1 MNKTYVLV
9 WNGSQGIWQVAGE
22 RVRRR
27 GKSSTR
33 ASIVAVLA
41 WLAGSVLTSAHALPV
56 GENVVS
62 GKADIHRF
70 DNDRQMSINQHT
82 DKLITEWTSFSVDG
96 GQRVTF
102 NQPSTS
108 SIALNRVVGRDASQ
122 IRGNIDANGRVFL
135 VNPNG
140 ILFGS
145 SAQVNV
151 GGLVASTL
159 GIKNEDFEAGR
170 FRFVGAWPNDSTRT
184 VTNHGQLTASEGG
197 AIALL
202 GAQVMNGGTVFA
214 QMGTIALGAG
224 SDVTLNFDGR
234 KLLGVQIDK
243 GVVDALVSNNRLL
256 KADGGLVLMSA
267 KAADT
272 VLSTVVNNQ
281 GSIEARTLRN
291 TAGRIVLD
299 GNDAGVVNVAGSL
312 NASAGMP
319 MGDGGTVET
328 RGADVRVALGAMVD
342 TRATNGRT
350 GVWRIASSDMT
361 IQPGA
366 NQPGTI
372 VADTLS
378 RNLGTTNV
386 ELVSERGNLSAN
398 GPVTWA
404 SDHQLKLVSRQGN
417 VTVNGAL
424 RASGANAGVALD
436 AAKDVLIAAPIA
448 LTGVNA
454 KMTLD
459 YGGAYAIGKDAA
471 VTLSGLGAG
480 FESNGL
486 RYTVIHNLNQLQAV
500 NANLDGLYV
509 LGNDIAGSYYG
520 TSFQT
525 LGGSRSFAGVFDG
538 LGNTLS
544 NLTITSSD
552 PYAGLFGSNTGR
564 LANLN
569 LKSLRVSASMGVGAT
584 AIGGLVGENR
594 GSIANVTATGMQVSA
609 GATRSNALG
618 GLVGVNRGQ
627 VDGASFTGTVSGN
640 SMTYAAGGLIGEND
654 ARFHGGDVSGSTANA
669 MVSGGQSNV
678 AAIGGFVGLNRGGK
692 IRDSSS
698 LGNTNGA
705 SLTGVNVGGFV
716 GTNLSGKLDNVS
728 ASGRTT
734 GGTGGSVGGLAGF
747 NGGDIVHSNSTGVVD
762 GRYAAAIGGFVGLN
776 LGKITD
782 SKAMGAVS
790 SASTSAMGGF
800 VGINEGRDS
809 LIDMAEAHGTVSG
822 GQGSVGGFV
831 GRNVDGTISHS
842 VARGKTTGGSYSKI
856 GGFVGLNEGNLADVD
871 ASGDVVAGSYSS
883 VGGFAGVNSVSGSI
897 KFAAA
902 TGDVRGGTSSE
913 VGGFAGVNDG
923 HVSDASASG
932 PVTGGCYATLGG
944 LIGLNSGA
952 VKRSV
957 ASGRVNG
964 SNLSSWRQTYGGL
977 VGVNRGEIRYSGTS
991 GYAAAVQL
999 VGLNQGSIE

>member
-27 GKSSTR
+27 GKSATR
-33 ASIVAVLA
+33 ASVVAVLA

-56 GENVVS
+56 GEKVVM

-82 DKLITEWTSFSVDG
+82 DKLITEWTSFGVDG

-108 SIALNRVVGRDASQ
+108 SIALNRVVGRDGSQ
-122 IRGNIDANGRVFL
+122 IHGNIDANGRVFL

-140 ILFGS
+140 IVFGNT
-145 SAQVNV
+145 AHVNV

-159 GIKNEDFEAGR
+159 DIRNEDFDAGR
-170 FRFVGAWPNDSTRT
+170 FRFVGTSSSGVSRT
-184 VTNHGQLTASEGG
+184 VTNYGQLTASEGG

-202 GAQVMNGGTVFA
+202 GAQVTNRGTVLA
-214 QMGTIALGAG
+214 QMGAIALGAG
-224 SDVTLNFDGR
+224 DDVTLNFDGR
-234 KLLGVQIDK
+234 KLLSVEIDK
-243 GVVDALVSNNRLL
+243 GAVDALVSNNRLL

-267 KAADT
+267 KTADQ
-272 VLSTVVNNQ
+272 VLRTVVNNQ

-291 TAGRIVLD
+291 NAGRIVLD

-312 NASAGMP
+312 NASAAAQE
-319 MGDGGTVET
+319 DGGTVET
-328 RGADVRVALGAMVD
+328 RGADVRVALGATVD
-342 TRATNGRT
+342 TRSTYGRT
-350 GVWRIASSDMT
+350 GVWRIASSDVTM
-361 IQPGA
+361 QPGA
-366 NQPGTI
+366 NKPGTI

-378 RNLGTTNV
+378 RNLGMTNV
-386 ELVSERGNLSAN
+386 ELVSERGDLSAN

-404 SDHQLKLVSRQGN
+404 SDHRLKLVSRHGD
-417 VTVNGAL
+417 VAVNGAL
-424 RASGANAGVALD
+424 RASGANASVALA

-459 YGGAYAIGKDAA
+459 YGGAYAIGKGVA

-500 NANLDGLYV
+500 NANLDGFYV

-520 TSFQT
+520 TSLRT
-525 LGGSRSFAGVFDG
+525 LGSSRSFAGVFDG

-544 NLTITSSD
+544 NLTITSND
-552 PYAGLFGSNTGR
+552 PYAGVFGSNTGR

-569 LKSLRVSASMGVGAT
+569 LKSLRVSASMGVGST

-594 GSIANVTATGMQVSA
+594 GTVDNVTATGMQVSA

-618 GLVGVNRGQ
+618 GLIGINRGQ

-654 ARFHGGDVSGSTANA
+654 ARFFGGDVSDSMANA
-669 MVSGGQSNV
+669 TVSGGQSNV
-678 AAIGGFVGLNRGGK
+678 AAIGGFVGVNRGGK
-692 IRDSSS
+692 IRNSSS

-705 SLTGVNVGGFV
+705 YLSGVNVGGFV
-716 GTNLSGKLDNVS
+716 GANLSGKLDNVS

-734 GGTGGSVGGLAGF
+734 GGTGGLVGGLAGF
-747 NGGDIVHSNSTGVVD
+747 NGGDLVHSNATGLVD

-776 LGKITD
+776 QGTITD

-790 SASTSAMGGF
+790 SASTSALGGF
-800 VGINEGRDS
+800 VGINQGRDS

-822 GQGSVGGFV
+822 GQGNIGGFV
-831 GRNVDGTISHS
+831 GRHVDGTISHS
-842 VARGKTTGGSYSKI
+842 VARGKTTGGSNSKI
-856 GGFVGLNEGNLADVD
+856 GGFVGFNEGTLADVD
-871 ASGDVVAGSYSS
+871 ASGDVVGGSSSS
-883 VGGFAGVNSVSGSI
+883 VGGFAGVNSLSGTI

-902 TGDVRGGTSSE
+902 TGEVRGSTSSE

-923 HVSDASASG
+923 LVSDASASG

-944 LIGLNSGA
+944 LVGLNTG
-952 VKRSV
+952 VVERSV

-964 SNLSSWRQTYGGL
+964 SNLWSWRQTYGGL
-977 VGVNRGEIRYSGTS
+977 AGVNRGEIRHSGTS
-991 GYAAAVQL
+991 GDAAAVQL
-999 VGLNQGSIE
+999 VGLNLGSIE